1 MRLQNIKTTKIRLF
15 VINMRKNQFSNSQHK
30 NILQLRKNMNDS
42 TLPLINID
50 IIQFDIRRLQQTPIN
65 N

>member
-15 VINMRKNQFSNSQHK
+15 VINMRKNQFSNNQHK

>member
-15 VINMRKNQFSNSQHK
+15 VINMRKKQFSNNQHK